1 MNSESAIIKSKE
13 LRQRLDTV
21 LQDVKALSDELK
33 AMPEELNIDKHEAI
47 AQCII
52 SRRDLESAIMRQG
65 MVLKAVG
72 RANPYPESYN
82 PANTQVEPT
91 ADGLKL

>member
-1 MNSESAIIKSKE
+1 MNSEKAIIRSKSIRQKADE
-13 LRQRLDTV
+13 L
-21 LQDVKALSDELK
+21 LQDIKSFADDLK
-33 AMPEELNIDKHEAI
+33 VMPEEVNVDKFEAI

-52 SRRDLESAIMRQG
+52 SRRDLESTIMRQG

-82 PANTQVEPT
+82 PGNTTVEPT